1 MPLNLTGPI
10 SLAGTTV
17 GQSIQIE
24 LGGSGSTTIS
34 LNDTNVR
41 TLAGV
46 PSGAIVMPTN
56 FYGKSNRAIINLT
69 ITTNTQNYNIYA
81 NRGGTYVAGGSD
93 ITLTINSGIVVGSAT
108 TSTFALD
115 TGTGWATGD
124 TVAIVNNGFIAGCSG
139 AGGVGGGNPG
149 AIFPPGENGNPG
161 STGGV
166 SLVLRFNTTITNG
179 SGFIYSGGGGGG
191 GSSDGPDPERNPP
204 RPGYPG
210 GNGAGFATL
219 AGATTTAGG
228 PSFLNPLRP
237 GSGVGGGGLGVV
249 GAPGAPAPGGTGGGG
264 GGGGAAGGFGVLRTV
279 GTGGAGGA
287 AGTAITRNGFTLT
300 WVSGSGNVFGAQI

>member
-1 MPLNLTGPI
+1 
-10 SLAGTTV
+10 
-17 GQSIQIE
+17 
-24 LGGSGSTTIS
+24 
-34 LNDTNVR
+34 
-41 TLAGV
+41 
-46 PSGAIVMPTN
+46 MPTN
-56 FYGKSNRAIINLT
+56 FYGKSNRVTINLT

-81 NRGGTYVAGGSD
+81 NRGGTYVAGSSD
-93 ITLTINSGIVVGSAT
+93 VRLTINSGVIVGSAS

-139 AGGVGGGNPG
+139 AGGIGGGNAPG
-149 AIFPPGENGNPG
+149 VIPSNDGRPGN
-161 STGGV
+161 TGGV
-166 SLVLRFNTTITNG
+166 SLVLQVNTTITNG

-191 GSSDGPDPERNPP
+191 GSSDGPDPERQPP

-228 PSFLNPLRP
+228 PAFLIPLRP
-237 GSGVGGGGLGVV
+237 GGEGGTGLGVA
-249 GAPGAPAPGGTGGGG
+249 GNPGGVAPGGTGGGG
-264 GGGGAAGGFGVLRTV
+264 GGGGAAGGFGVTRSIGL
-279 GTGGAGGA
+279 GGAAGA